1 MVEIVIGRDV
11 TVAKGFLERA
21 SAEVKAAV
29 RRANIASAKVVKKTA
44 KLYCPISP
52 TQAQVNAARKA
63 EGKRRQK
70 HRKGFHRKRP
80 GDLMRSIDAK
90 ADGNGFS
97 VFIPQG
103 AKAQA
108 YAKYIHDQ
116 KGIKWFKRGLG
127 TVAKGPQADEKFISR
142 AVRDSNRTI
151 LHNLDVEIAKA
162 ARSLN
167 NG

>member
-1 MVEIVIGRDV
+1 MVGIVITRDA
-11 TVAKGFLERA
+11 TVEKAFFDRADAQLRAALKRANEA
-21 SAEVKAAV
+21 SARAVKTLA
-29 RRANIASAKVVKKTA
+29 RF
-44 KLYCPISP
+44 YCPISP

-63 EGKRRQK
+63 EGKRRQR

-90 ADGNGFS
+90 WDANGFS

-103 AKAQA
+103 APAQA

-116 KGIKWFKRGLG
+116 KGVKWFKRGIG
-127 TVAKGPQADEKFISR
+127 TVAKGPQADEKFIAR
-142 AVRDSNRTI
+142 AMKDSSQTI
-151 LHNLDVEIAKA
+151 LRNLDAEIAKA
-162 ARSLN
+162 TRSIN

>member
-1 MVEIVIGRDV
+1 MVQLIISRDV
-11 TVAKGFLERA
+11 SEANAFFARADSQIRAALKRAHAACAK
-21 SAEVKAAV
+21 SVKALA
-29 RRANIASAKVVKKTA
+29 RF
-44 KLYCPISP
+44 YCPISP

-80 GDLMRSIDAK
+80 GDLMRSIDATWDEK
-90 ADGNGFS
+90 GFS

-116 KGIKWFKRGLG
+116 KGVKWFKRGLG
-127 TVAKGPQADEKFISR
+127 TVAKGPQADEKFIAR
-142 AVRDSNRTI
+142 AVKDSGRTI
-151 LHNLDVEIAKA
+151 LSTIDAELAKVT
-162 ARSLN
+162 RNLN